1 MRLNP
6 NSLEVVGLVLL
17 IGAAS
22 YFVHIKPMLTDNTKN
37 CKNTVH
43 TAILAPYRHRLV
55 MRYWRYGGK
64 MLY

>member
-22 YFVHIKPMLTDNTKN
+22 YFVHIKPMLTDNKKN

-43 TAILAPYRHRLV
+43 TAILVPYRHH
-55 MRYWRYGGK
+55 
-64 MLY
+64 